1 MLVSCLH
8 DSRYLQYSKSEIY
21 TKQRKSWK
29 NQQIF
34 RENFSPKE
42 LINYECASFLEP
54 VNWSVSVSP
63 RKYMLRIISYPYLSL
78 SDLYSSLRFN
88 MASPIAFRHGLK
100 NAGRLTNLLSLTPK
114 VCYLYKK
121 LLYLWINSGFKG
133 IKLPSLL

>member
-1 MLVSCLH
+1 MKRCQSHVFMILGT
-8 DSRYLQYSKSEIY
+8 YSI
-21 TKQRKSWK
+21 QRVKFTQSSANRGRTNK
-29 NQQIF
+29 F
-34 RENFSPKE
+34 FSPKE

-114 VCYLYKK
+114 VCYLYENSYIYG
-121 LLYLWINSGFKG
+121 LLLVLKG
-133 IKLPSLL
+133 

>member
-1 MLVSCLH
+1 MPVSCLH

-21 TKQRKSWK
+21 TKQRKSWQ

-114 VCYLYKK
+114 VCYLYENSYIYG
-121 LLYLWINSGFKG
+121 LLLILKG
-133 IKLPSLL
+133 